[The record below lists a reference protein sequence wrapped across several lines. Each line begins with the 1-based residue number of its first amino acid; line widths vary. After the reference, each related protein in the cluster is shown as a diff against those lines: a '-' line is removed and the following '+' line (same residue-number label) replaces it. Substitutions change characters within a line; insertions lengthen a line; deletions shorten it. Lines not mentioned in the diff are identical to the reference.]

1 MKIGEVKKQYSFQM
15 NALRSRRIELE
26 KEKKMNEKRQDRE
39 ANEGVILELTAL
51 EEEYNKMTKFMEE
64 FHMYRNA
71 LQNGEAARQQG
82 EAMAEYTEDVVKC
95 MEIARR
101 ISRGAKVPP
110 YDEKK
115 LMEFNFEMYMT
126 AKNAAMI
133 NSHKSRKE
141 YKSLWEDEEE
151 GSEEKTSP
159 SEIVDEMECGI
170 ELPDGLG

>member
-1 MKIGEVKKQYSFQM
+1 
-15 NALRSRRIELE
+15 
-26 KEKKMNEKRQDRE
+26 MNEKRQDRE

>member
-133 NSHKSRKE
+133 NSHKS
-141 YKSLWEDEEE
+141 LWEDEEE

>member
-151 GSEEKTSP
+151 GDEEKTPP

>member
-82 EAMAEYTEDVVKC
+82 EAMAEYTEDVVK
-95 MEIARR
+95 
-101 ISRGAKVPP
+101 
-110 YDEKK
+110 
-115 LMEFNFEMYMT
+115 
-126 AKNAAMI
+126 
-133 NSHKSRKE
+133 
-141 YKSLWEDEEE
+141 
-151 GSEEKTSP
+151 
-159 SEIVDEMECGI
+159 
-170 ELPDGLG
+170 